1 MKVSLKWL
9 EQYFDKKLDGPEIED
24 ILTRLGLEVEERT
37 DLGSRFDKVVAG
49 RIEKIEKH
57 PDADKLQICRIDVG
71 GEGLLQIVTAA
82 PNVEEGMMVPVALVG
97 ARVVGGDIKDSKL
110 RGVQSSG
117 MLCSGAE
124 LGIDAS
130 LLTEEQKQ
138 GILPLDQD
146 LAVGTS
152 LKEVLDLDDQVLE
165 LGLTP
170 NRADCYGIYN
180 VAKELVLKKELE
192 LKALELL
199 PGIPADKGIQVEIR
213 DEHLC
218 HRYMARVIR
227 NVKVAPSPR
236 WFANLLRN
244 VGIRP
249 ISNLVDITN
258 YVMFELGHPMHAFD
272 LGKLEGGRI
281 VVEKAAEGEK
291 FITLDGQERTLDG
304 DMLMIRDGVKSIAL
318 AGVMGGYN
326 SEVDDTTVDILLEA
340 AHFNSESIRKTSR
353 KLGLRSEASGRFE
366 RGLSEDNILL
376 AMNRAMFLVQLLGA
390 GEPEEGYREGYP
402 VAQKKPVVRC
412 SAARINKILGMEIP
426 EVEIEDIFRKLQFK
440 VGRDGDKLLVEP
452 EAHRIDIQG
461 EIDLVEEVVRVYG
474 YDNIPSTLPEGMTNT
489 LKVEYK
495 VSLVEK
501 VKELLTSNGLNEIVS
516 YSFIDPKSYPKLGY
530 EFEASPSLRVM
541 NPLSETQSVMRERL
555 LPGIIEIASRNYKR
569 QRRQIDIF
577 EIGRVYKAVGE
588 RLPREELHLGIF
600 LLENT
605 AKSWYGA
612 EQNDF
617 YTLKG
622 IAENLLKQIS
632 DETFRYIPVSSEK
645 TFHPGRTAAI
655 MAADECIGYIGEL
668 HPLILEEYDIREKA
682 CYLEIDL
689 TSFQSQAVKQYSGL
703 PRHPFI
709 ERDMA
714 LIVPKAV
721 SYAQLEQVIREASS
735 NKVIRAK
742 IFDIYE
748 GAQIGDENKS
758 VAFSLIYQDPERT
771 LTDEEVALIHSQ
783 IVGNLENKLGAKLR

>member
-130 LLTEEQKQ
+130 LMTEEQKQ

-272 LGKLEGGRI
+272 LGKLEGDRI
-281 VVEKAAEGEK
+281 VVEKAVEGEK

-304 DMLMIRDGVKSIAL
+304 DVY
-318 AGVMGGYN
+318 V
-326 SEVDDTTVDILLEA
+326 
-340 AHFNSESIRKTSR
+340 
-353 KLGLRSEASGRFE
+353 LGLFRRHARE
-366 RGLSEDNILL
+366 L
-376 AMNRAMFLVQLLGA
+376 AAEFL
-390 GEPEEGYREGYP
+390 
-402 VAQKKPVVRC
+402 
-412 SAARINKILGMEIP
+412 
-426 EVEIEDIFRKLQFK
+426 
-440 VGRDGDKLLVEP
+440 
-452 EAHRIDIQG
+452 
-461 EIDLVEEVVRVYG
+461 
-474 YDNIPSTLPEGMTNT
+474 
-489 LKVEYK
+489 
-495 VSLVEK
+495 
-501 VKELLTSNGLNEIVS
+501 
-516 YSFIDPKSYPKLGY
+516 
-530 EFEASPSLRVM
+530 
-541 NPLSETQSVMRERL
+541 
-555 LPGIIEIASRNYKR
+555 
-569 QRRQIDIF
+569 
-577 EIGRVYKAVGE
+577 
-588 RLPREELHLGIF
+588 
-600 LLENT
+600 
-605 AKSWYGA
+605 
-612 EQNDF
+612 
-617 YTLKG
+617 
-622 IAENLLKQIS
+622 
-632 DETFRYIPVSSEK
+632 
-645 TFHPGRTAAI
+645 
-655 MAADECIGYIGEL
+655 
-668 HPLILEEYDIREKA
+668 KA
-682 CYLEIDL
+682 C
-689 TSFQSQAVKQYSGL
+689 FCHVVG
-703 PRHPFI
+703 
-709 ERDMA
+709 
-714 LIVPKAV
+714 
-721 SYAQLEQVIREASS
+721 QLR
-735 NKVIRAK
+735 
-742 IFDIYE
+742 
-748 GAQIGDENKS
+748 
-758 VAFSLIYQDPERT
+758 
-771 LTDEEVALIHSQ
+771 
-783 IVGNLENKLGAKLR
+783 